1 MTSSRSLAYTRET
14 RQLDQVPEHHLSD
27 GTSFPQ
33 ILVGSSTLPD
43 SRARV
48 HMMVGRGV
56 MKEPGDCL
64 VVMEAIFRNTLT

>member
-1 MTSSRSLAYTRET
+1 M
-14 RQLDQVPEHHLSD
+14 V
-27 GTSFPQ
+27 TSFPQ
-33 ILVGSSTLPD
+33 ILVGSSTWPD

-48 HMMVGRGV
+48 HMMVGRGD